1 MGDVISELK
10 SLLHTQNENEAE
22 ELARLELEQME
33 QGLLLF
39 SDIFVVSKDF

>member
-10 SLLHTQNENEAE
+10 SLLHNQKENETE

-33 QGLLLF
+33 QGLFCLNILLLC
-39 SDIFVVSKDF
+39 